1 MKRQIQLASVAV
13 LVLFAI
19 NACKEGEKIET
30 IGNHTITTKEYER
43 YYEGYV
49 EKTARMANAEKKTL
63 IRFICNPDDIQ
74 RTRPELQQVLT
85 MLNPEFNYKQYREMR
100 IIEQRAIQEGFTD
113 RPMVKEILEQVRL
126 DALSKL
132 YMMDKVE
139 ENIKISEEQKEAR
152 CQQIRQQYG
161 PQAASMTL
169 DDCLSYAEAT
179 LKQEIMQREFEAI
192 REEMR
197 ERITVDTNENFDKE
211 AFLKSG
217 IPAYNEMR
225 KAGNCYD
232 ESMSTT
238 PATEEKPEE

>member
-1 MKRQIQLASVAV
+1 MIPLSFCRKSSKNKKGLKSASKDYTACLKR
-13 LVLFAI
+13 
-19 NACKEGEKIET
+19 
-30 IGNHTITTKEYER
+30 ER
-43 YYEGYV
+43 
-49 EKTARMANAEKKTL
+49 T
-63 IRFICNPDDIQ
+63 
-74 RTRPELQQVLT
+74 
-85 MLNPEFNYKQYREMR
+85 
-100 IIEQRAIQEGFTD
+100 
-113 RPMVKEILEQVRL
+113 
-126 DALSKL
+126 
-132 YMMDKVE
+132 MDKVE